1 MLGMTWLAVP
11 DFRSSLRSRPPAAAA
26 GDDGHGASAAQA
38 DSQET
43 SATHSAVLN
52 HNPAL
57 EQDTALALRLQRRDE
72 SALSEVY
79 DQHAGAVF
87 GVLTRLLGDAAAQE
101 VLQDVFVRLWQRP
114 ERFDPARAGLRTF
127 LLVMARSRALDRLRA
142 TRATLPLFTE
152 EGAEL
157 PLPDLGQGP
166 VGRSEDAQRR
176 EQLRAALSQL
186 SAAHRETVERAYLTG
201 ESREEISGA
210 MNVPV
215 GTVKSRL
222 SYALKHLRAV
232 LEGAGLGKEAE
243 SWLE

>member
-11 DFRSSLRSRPPAAAA
+11 DSRFSPRPRSPVAAA
-26 GDDGHGASAAQA
+26 GNDGHGAAQA
-38 DSQET
+38 SSEET
-43 SATHSAVLN
+43 SAAHGT
-52 HNPAL
+52 AL
-57 EQDTALALRLQRRDE
+57 ERDTALARRLQQRDE
-72 SALSEVY
+72 AALSEVY
-79 DQHAGAVF
+79 DQHAGAVL

-101 VLQDVFVRLWQRP
+101 VLQDVFLRLWQRP
-114 ERFDPARAGLRTF
+114 ESYDPARAGLKTF

-142 TRATLPLFTE
+142 TRATLPLFTD

-157 PLPDLGQGP
+157 PLPDTGQGP

-176 EQLRAALSQL
+176 EQIRAALSQL
-186 SAAHRETVERAYLTG
+186 SPAHRETVERAFLAG

-222 SYALKHLRAV
+222 SYALKHLRTV
-232 LEGAGLGKEAE
+232 LDRAGLGKEAA